1 LRNKEILV
9 TEDLTKRFSGYTAL
23 ERLNLTVTE
32 GTCVGFLGPNGAG
45 KSTTIKI
52 LTGLIHPTN
61 GKAFIAGYDIVNEK
75 KQALSMIGA
84 VVETPEFFPHFTPT
98 EILSYFGKIR
108 GLSTQSLT
116 ERTKKVLELVK
127 MEDWRQK
134 KIGKFSKGMK
144 QRIALASALLHD
156 PDLVILDEPT
166 SGLDPR
172 GMIEVR
178 KIIKS
183 LKEQGKTIFMSS
195 HLLPETQEV
204 CDKIALIDRG
214 KLLCYDRIDLINKN
228 TKNITIVIDVLESF
242 SEIQL
247 STVSKLT
254 CVVNVKQESPSSL
267 IVEFDG
273 ALEEKAEFLKSI
285 QDAGI
290 KVVSFRTLDS
300 NLESLYMNLVSDS
313 VG

>member
-9 TEDLTKRFSGYTAL
+9 TEELTKRYSGYTAL

-32 GTCVGFLGPNGAG
+32 GTCVGFVGPNGAG

-116 ERTKKVLELVK
+116 ERIKKVLELVK
-127 MEDWRQK
+127 MEDWSQK

-195 HLLPETQEV
+195 QLLPKNAAVITN
-204 CDKIALIDRG
+204 R
-214 KLLCYDRIDLINKN
+214 KN
-228 TKNITIVIDVLESF
+228 TKPNGSEKNSLVEDGGSVPVSPGTSNKIIEIPAEIDKIPRIFFSLRDFSNSYLQIV
-242 SEIQL
+242 
-247 STVSKLT
+247 
-254 CVVNVKQESPSSL
+254 N
-267 IVEFDG
+267 
-273 ALEEKAEFLKSI
+273 A
-285 QDAGI
+285 
-290 KVVSFRTLDS
+290 
-300 NLESLYMNLVSDS
+300 
-313 VG
+313 